1 MQVIGL
7 VDCHTV
13 SDLRKT
19 FAEFQNE
26 LAARNL
32 KPLNIASNAPN
43 KGTKKDPR
51 EGGSTSA
58 PSGPAFNVHAMCLC
72 FEPQPNQTD
81 PELDSLK
88 VLPDQMHDQQHI
100 AFYLNNELTY
110 LIYDIIMHY
119 EKSVRELAAR
129 REKEEASTATS
140 LSSILGTLSGA
151 GPVRDEFTLNTPLDR
166 DAPQEDAKTAK
177 KRRIGRLAK
186 QLGDYALLAG
196 SPTDAIN

>member
-1 MQVIGL
+1 M
-7 VDCHTV
+7 DCHTV

-19 FAEFQNE
+19 FTEFQSE

-32 KPLNIASNAPN
+32 KPLNIATNAPN
-43 KGTKKDPR
+43 KGNKK
-51 EGGSTSA
+51 ESGSATA
-58 PSGPAFNVHAMCLC
+58 GPSSPAFNVHAMCLC

-100 AFYLNNELTY
+100 AFYLTNELTY
-110 LIYDIIMHY
+110 LIYDIVMQF
-119 EKSVRELAAR
+119 EKSVREVIAR
-129 REKEEASTATS
+129 REKEEASPSTS
-140 LSSILGTLSGA
+140 LSTILGNLSGTS
-151 GPVRDEFTLNTPLDR
+151 GPVKDEFTLNTPLDR

-177 KRRIGRLAK
+177 KRRIGRLVK

-196 SPTDAIN
+196 SPTDAIL